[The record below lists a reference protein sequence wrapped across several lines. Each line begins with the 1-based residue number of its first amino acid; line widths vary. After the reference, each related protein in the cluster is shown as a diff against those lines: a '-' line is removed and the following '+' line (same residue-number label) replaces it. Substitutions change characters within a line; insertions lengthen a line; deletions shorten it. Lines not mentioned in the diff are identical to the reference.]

1 MANELDKTIEELE
14 SEVLEELEE
23 AEHGAMK
30 LKPNATATDP
40 MQKLK
45 TNPED
50 GGMETI
56 PGSTPDKVAPHGG
69 AAASKSVKQ
78 VSDVITKKGGKA
90 DKMDKAKGKPDGTPT
105 PNKPLAMSY
114 NPEDSYTE
122 DEIRDLCHSKDHDC
136 ATFVEHP
143 VWGLGKPVYESHAIP
158 DDNGYVAWYDVQFKH
173 GIEEKVMAEDMKI
186 LQTEAHHEKKE
197 GMHEP
202 KTKKDAINAM
212 YDMVHKMEK
221 MSAGDAKK
229 LAAAYMKMGGHLP
242 SEKEEGAHED
252 DEEKKE
258 SVENRLKSIDVSE
271 HVNAL
276 MNGEGD
282 LSEEFKR
289 KAATVF
295 EAAVKSKVR
304 SEVERME
311 EEYRNELEENIN
323 TTKSELT
330 EKVDTYLNYVVE
342 EWMKENE
349 LAIERGL
356 KGEIAEDFISGLKQ
370 LFEDHYV
377 DVPDEKYDVL
387 EAQSEK
393 ISELEG
399 KINEMMEKSIEMKK
413 TNASLVKEQV
423 ISELGS
429 DLAETEIEKF
439 KGLVEDVD
447 YSDEES
453 YREKLATLKESYF
466 PKVNP
471 NQTPVAETIDDVET
485 GNAQSDIDTTDSMAA
500 YMSAIGRTVKK

>member
-1 MANELDKTIEELE
+1 MANSNELDKTIEELE
-14 SEVLEELEE
+14 AEVLDELEE
-23 AEHGAMK
+23 AAHDAPMK
-30 LKPNATATDP
+30 SAGKADP
-40 MQKLK
+40 MGKVK
-45 TNPED
+45 KNPED
-50 GGMETI
+50 GNIETI
-56 PGSTPDKVAPHGG
+56 PGSTPSKVAPHSGTTAAKGIKQDTTAPTKG
-69 AAASKSVKQ
+69 AVP
-78 VSDVITKKGGKA
+78 A
-90 DKMDKAKGKPDGTPT
+90 DKMDKAKGKADGTPT
-105 PNKPLAMSY
+105 PAKPLAASY
-114 NPEDSYTE
+114 DPMEGYTD
-122 DEIRDLCHSKDHDC
+122 DEIRELCHSKDHDC

-143 VWGLGKPVYESHAIP
+143 VWGKGKPILKSHAIP
-158 DDNGYVAWYDVQFKH
+158 DDNGYVSWYDVQFKH
-173 GIEEKVMAEDMKI
+173 GIEEKVMAEDMTI
-186 LQTEAHHEKKE
+186 LETKEHGHEE
-197 GMHEP
+197 NMM

-212 YDMVHKMEK
+212 YDTIKQMEK

-229 LAAAYMKMGGHLP
+229 MAEKMMKMKMGGHLP
-242 SEKEEGAHED
+242 SEKSEGEHD

-304 SEVERME
+304 TEVERLE

-330 EKVDTYLNYVVE
+330 TKVDTYLNYVVE

-399 KINEMMEKSIEMKK
+399 KINEMMEKSIQLKN

-423 ISELGS
+423 MSEVSS
-429 DLAETEIEKF
+429 DLADTEIEKF
-439 KGLVEDVD
+439 RGLIEDVD
-447 YSDEES
+447 YSDEQS
-453 YREKLATLKESYF
+453 YRDKLATLKESYF
-466 PKVNP
+466 PKVQP
-471 NQTPVAETIDDVET
+471 QTTETIDDVET
-485 GNAQSDIDTTDSMAA
+485 GNAQDIDTTDSMAA
-500 YMSAIGRTVKK
+500 YMTAIGRTVKSAK